1 MTIQEKLGKVIVQLR
16 KKEGISQETLALN
29 AGIDRKYMSDIE
41 NGKRNISIDIIE
53 RLSKFFNTSISSLFL
68 MVEEM

>member
-16 KKEGISQETLALN
+16 KEEGISQETLALN

-53 RLSKFFNTSISSLFL
+53 RLSKFFNISISSLFL

>member
-1 MTIQEKLGKVIVQLR
+1 M
-16 KKEGISQETLALN
+16 SQETLALS
-29 AGIDRKYMSDIE
+29 ADIDRHYMSDIE

-53 RLSKFFNTSISSLFL
+53 RLSKFFNISISSLFL